1 MKQCKLFSEN
11 SKLYT
16 MGLSSGAILHDYE
29 TDWLGYGTG
38 RDGAVTISAD
48 TVYTQEIQATDFV
61 LNAGVTLSTT
71 RLTPI
76 VIKATNSIT
85 INGTISADG
94 MGYTYQEMWNFFN
107 LAQSTQNIAGSIGI
121 SGGGSSGNSGRAPR
135 GGQPVPVATM
145 QTVLLQRYVP
155 LLVYGIY
162 TFPVFGGGGGTAD
175 LGAVATYSTGGGCI
189 LLSAPTII
197 HNGHLTSR
205 GLPGGG
211 RSWNGDGGGG
221 GGLIAL
227 FSRTLTG
234 TGTYEACGGGGGG
247 GAWNGT
253 GSAGVWQN
261 GGGAAGKGYSRG
273 GAGGGSTALNGDGGN
288 PGNGGWGSQYTGDAG
303 NIYGYGGAGGNE
315 TGSNRGGRGGS
326 GGGAGKI
333 VWLKINR

>member
-16 MGLSSGAILHDYE
+16 MGLSRGAVLNYYE

-38 RDGAVTISAD
+38 KDGAVTISSD

-107 LAQSTQNIAGSIGI
+107 LAQSTQNVAGSIGI
-121 SGGGSSGNSGRAPR
+121 SGGGSSGNAGRAPR

-145 QTVLLQRYVP
+145 QTVLAQRYVP
-155 LLVYGIY
+155 MLVYGMY

-175 LGAVATYSTGGGCI
+175 LGALATYSTGGGCI
-189 LLSAPTII
+189 LMSAPTII

-234 TGTYEACGGGGGG
+234 SGTYEACGGGGGG
-247 GAWNGT
+247 GAWGAVGT
-253 GSAGVWQN
+253 DGSWQN
-261 GGGAAGKGYSRG
+261 GGASTGRGYTRG
-273 GAGGGSTALNGDGGN
+273 GAGGGSTALNADGGT
-288 PGNGGWGSQYTGDAG
+288 PGAGGSGSQFTGDAG
-303 NIYGYGGAGGNE
+303 NIEGSGGAGGNE
-315 TGSNRGGRGGS
+315 TGKDRGGRGGS

>member
-1 MKQCKLFSEN
+1 MKKCKLCLLNDKYYTLGAEPLGIVTEDSSLWAGYGDGSDGDVVISEN
-11 SKLYT
+11 
-16 MGLSSGAILHDYE
+16 
-29 TDWLGYGTG
+29 
-38 RDGAVTISAD
+38 
-48 TVYTQEIQATDFV
+48 TVFSQEIHATNFT

-76 VIKATNSIT
+76 IIKATNSIT

-94 MGYTYQEMWNFFN
+94 MGYTYQESWNFFN

-121 SGGGSSGNSGRAPR
+121 SGGGSNGNNGRASR
-135 GGQPVPVATM
+135 GGQPVAVNTFLAT
-145 QTVLLQRYVP
+145 LQSLYNA
-155 LLVYGIY
+155 LLVYG
-162 TFPVFGGGGGTAD
+162 TAAFPLFGGGGGTAD
-175 LGAVATYSTGGGCI
+175 LGALATYSTGGGCI

-234 TGTYEACGGGGGG
+234 SGTYEACGGGGGG
-247 GAWNGT
+247 GAWDSVGT
-253 GSAGVWQN
+253 DGSWQN
-261 GGGAAGKGYSRG
+261 GGASTGRGYTRG
-273 GAGGGSTALNGDGGN
+273 GAGGGSTALNADGGT
-288 PGNGGWGSQYTGDAG
+288 PGAGGSGSQYTGDAG
-303 NIYGYGGAGGNE
+303 TTTGSGGAGGNE
-315 TGSNRGGRGGS
+315 TGKNRGGRGGS
-326 GGGAGKI
+326 GGAAGKI

>member
-1 MKQCKLFSEN
+1 MSDKV
-11 SKLYT
+11 Y
-16 MGLSSGAILHDYE
+16 
-29 TDWLGYGTG
+29 LG
-38 RDGAVTISAD
+38 
-48 TVYTQEIQATDFV
+48 Q
-61 LNAGVTLSTT
+61 
-71 RLTPI
+71 
-76 VIKATNSIT
+76 
-85 INGTISADG
+85 
-94 MGYTYQEMWNFFN
+94 
-107 LAQSTQNIAGSIGI
+107 
-121 SGGGSSGNSGRAPR
+121 
-135 GGQPVPVATM
+135 ATM

-175 LGAVATYSTGGGCI
+175 LGAIATYSTGGGCI

-261 GGGAAGKGYSRG
+261 GGGA
-273 GAGGGSTALNGDGGN
+273 GGGSTALNGDGGN
-288 PGNGGWGSQYTGDAG
+288 PGNGGWGSQHTGDAG

>member
-1 MKQCKLFSEN
+1 MSDKV
-11 SKLYT
+11 Y
-16 MGLSSGAILHDYE
+16 
-29 TDWLGYGTG
+29 LG
-38 RDGAVTISAD
+38 
-48 TVYTQEIQATDFV
+48 Q
-61 LNAGVTLSTT
+61 
-71 RLTPI
+71 
-76 VIKATNSIT
+76 
-85 INGTISADG
+85 
-94 MGYTYQEMWNFFN
+94 
-107 LAQSTQNIAGSIGI
+107 
-121 SGGGSSGNSGRAPR
+121 
-135 GGQPVPVATM
+135 ATM

-175 LGAVATYSTGGGCI
+175 LGAIATYSTGGGCI

-221 GGLIAL
+221 
-227 FSRTLTG
+227 
-234 TGTYEACGGGGGG
+234 
-247 GAWNGT
+247 AWNGT

-261 GGGAAGKGYSRG
+261 G
-273 GAGGGSTALNGDGGN
+273 
-288 PGNGGWGSQYTGDAG
+288 
-303 NIYGYGGAGGNE
+303 GGAGGNE

>member
-1 MKQCKLFSEN
+1 MKICKLYNNNNAF
-11 SKLYT
+11 YT
-16 MGLSSGAILHDYE
+16 IGLDHSGIITEITTPWA
-29 TDWLGYGTG
+29 GYGDG
-38 RDGAVTISAD
+38 SSGAVTISSD
-48 TVYTQEIQATDFV
+48 TVFTSEIQATDFV

-85 INGTISADG
+85 INGTISVDG
-94 MGYTYQEMWNFFN
+94 MGYTYQESWNYFN

-121 SGGGSSGNSGRAPR
+121 SGGGSNGNSGRASR
-135 GGQPVPVATM
+135 GGQPVPVSTFLSILPQM
-145 QTVLLQRYVP
+145 YVP
-155 LLVYGIY
+155 LLVYRQYG
-162 TFPVFGGGGGTAD
+162 FPVFGGGGGTAD
-175 LGAVATYSTGGGCI
+175 LDAVATYSTGGGGII
-189 LLSAPTII
+189 LCAPTII

-234 TGTYEACGGGGGG
+234 SGTYEACGGGGGG

-273 GAGGGSTALNGDGGN
+273 GAGGGSTALNGDGGT
-288 PGNGGWGSQYTGDAG
+288 PGAGGWGSQYTGDAG

-333 VWLKINR
+333 VWLKINK